1 MTNHQ
6 LSQIFSS
13 IASLL
18 EIKGENTFKILAY
31 RKAAET
37 LQTLPRQA
45 ENIYHQGGISAL
57 KDIPGIGKAIAE
69 KIEELLQ
76 TGKLRFW
83 DSLTA
88 EIPPS
93 LLDLLPVPDLGP
105 KKIARF
111 WHELGIVS
119 LPQLEAA
126 ARAGQLRGLSGM
138 GEKSEAK
145 ILAGIEALQRR
156 SGRIPLGRARPFAL
170 EQIALLRALPNVQ
183 RAEIAGSV
191 RRWRDTVGDIDLVVA
206 AEDSAPVI
214 AGFIGQRGVVSVR
227 GQGVTKASVEFDN
240 GLRAQLWVHPPAR
253 FGTALQYA
261 TGSQAHNVAL
271 REHALKCGFSLSEHA
286 LTRLDTGEE
295 VLCATEEEVYGGLG
309 LVWIP
314 PELREAH
321 RDLVAPPGTRWESLL
336 TTADIRAGLHNHSQ
350 WSDGATSIEE
360 MALAAIARGYQIL
373 AITDHSHRLGI
384 TQGVRPEDLPRQR
397 AEISAVQQKLGNQI
411 LLLHGAEVEI
421 RADGSLDYPDDV
433 LAQLD
438 VVVASLHTSL
448 RQPKAAITARLLKAI
463 RNPQVDI
470 IGHPSGRL
478 LPDREGADLDWD
490 AVLAAAAECNTALEI
505 NANPHRLDLSDVYAR
520 RAAEMGIWLS
530 INTDAHAPEQFD
542 LLPYGVAVARR
553 AGLTAAQVL
562 NTLTNEDLL
571 AWLQRRA

>member
-6 LSQIFSS
+6 LSQIFTR
-13 IASLL
+13 IANLL

-37 LQTLPRQA
+37 LQTLPREA
-45 ENIYHQGGISAL
+45 ANIYHEGGVPAL
-57 KDIPGIGKAIAE
+57 KAIPGIGQAIAE

-83 DSLTA
+83 DNLSA

-93 LLDLLPVPDLGP
+93 LLDMLPIPDLGP

-111 WHELGIVS
+111 WRELGIVS
-119 LPQLEAA
+119 VPQLQAA
-126 ARAGQLRGLSGM
+126 AQAGQLRGLSGM

-156 SGRIPLGRARPFAL
+156 SGRIPLGQARPFAL
-170 EQIALLRALPNVQ
+170 EQTAFLRTLAGVQ
-183 RAEIAGSV
+183 RAEVAGSV
-191 RRWRDTVGDIDLVVA
+191 RRWRETIGDIDLVAA
-206 AEDSAPVI
+206 AEDSAPVL
-214 AGFIGQRGVVSVR
+214 AAFIGQRGIVSVR
-227 GQGVTKASVEFDN
+227 GQGTTKASVEFDN

-295 VLCATEEEVYGGLG
+295 VLCATEEDVYGGLG
-309 LVWIP
+309 LPWIP
-314 PELREAH
+314 PEVREAH
-321 RDLVAPPGTRWESLL
+321 GELAVPVGTRWESLL
-336 TTADIRAGLHNHSQ
+336 TTADIRAALHNHSQ
-350 WSDGATSIEE
+350 WSDGDASIEE
-360 MALAAIARGYQIL
+360 MALAAIARGYKVL
-373 AITDHSHRLGI
+373 AITDHSHSLGI
-384 TQGVRPEDLPRQR
+384 VQGVRPENLPRQR
-397 AEISAVQQKLGNQI
+397 AEIAAVQQKLGNQI

-421 RADGSLDYPDDV
+421 RADGSLDYADEV

-448 RQPKAAITARLLKAI
+448 RQPKAEITTRLLRAI
-463 RNPQVDI
+463 RNPHVDI

-490 AVLAAAAECNTALEI
+490 AVLAAAVECNTALEI

-520 RAAEMGIWLS
+520 RAAEMGIKLS

-553 AGLTAAQVL
+553 AWLTAGQVL
-562 NTLTNEDLL
+562 NTLTDEALL